1 MIYAPQK
8 HHRRSLRLED
18 YNYAHSGAYFITI
31 VAQNRQCIFG
41 EVVNGKIELNQF
53 GHILAEEWEKSESIR
68 QEIELDAFVVMPNHI
83 HGIVIMNSDVGATGR
98 SPSPS
103 GPPKRSLGAFVGGF
117 KSAVTT
123 RINQFRGTP
132 GAAIWQRNYYEH
144 VIRNEESLNRI
155 RQYIVD
161 NPTRWSFDPENPTAI
176 SPEPKDAWLMPDR
189 PLTRLQSRVG
199 ATGLS
204 PLRIQTPSKG
214 S

>member
-53 GHILAEEWEKSESIR
+53 GHILAEEWEKSETIR

-98 SPSPS
+98 SPVRS
-103 GPPKRSLGAFVGGF
+103 GPTKRSVGALIAGF
-117 KSAVTT
+117 KSVITK
-123 RINQFRGTP
+123 RINQLRSTP
-132 GAAIWQRNYYEH
+132 GMPIWQRNYYEH
-144 VIRNEESLNRI
+144 VIRNEASLNRI
-155 RQYIVD
+155 RQYILN
-161 NPTRWSFDPENPTAI
+161 NPARWAFDPENPIAT
-176 SPEPKDAWLMPDR
+176 SPEPKDVWLASEGD
-189 PLTRLQSRVG
+189 QSVLRTVEAPVAPTNPNTLVG
-199 ATGLS
+199 S
-204 PLRIQTPSKG
+204 
-214 S
+214 